1 MTEIA
6 SVSGVGPFKDA
17 VLAQWPEPQ
26 HLSHVNALTTT
37 QSLNVEDLVLPSAP
51 HWLEQVHQTRLI
63 HLDDWTPEVTA
74 DAAWTDRPGQVAVVK
89 TADCLP
95 LLVANDQMPLVA
107 AIHAGWRGL
116 AQGIV
121 EQTIQALPGRVEDLQ
136 VWIGPAISQD
146 AFEVGNEVYQA
157 FVSKNS
163 AFEPHFKASRPGHWW
178 ADLAGMA
185 VTELAQM
192 GVFRVGL
199 SGLCTATA
207 SDRFY
212 SYRAGLPKD
221 LESARMASLIWLA

>member
-1 MTEIA
+1 MAEWAGLTEA
-6 SVSGVGPFKDA
+6 AQSTDV
-17 VLAQWPEPQ
+17 VLAQWPKPERLPNVQ
-26 HLSHVNALTTT
+26 ALTTT
-37 QSLNVEDLVLPSAP
+37 RAVGVDDLMLPSAP

-63 HLDDWTPEVTA
+63 HLDDWTPNVTA

-95 LLVANDQMPLVA
+95 LLVANDQTPVVA

-116 AQGIV
+116 VQGIV
-121 EQTIQALPGRVEDLQ
+121 EQTIKALPGRVEDLQ

-146 AFEVGNEVYQA
+146 AFEVGNEVHQA

-178 ADLAGMA
+178 ADLAGIA
-185 VTELAQM
+185 VTELAQL
-192 GVFRVGL
+192 GVLRVSL
-199 SGLCTATA
+199 SGLCTVKA